1 MLKVKLEA
9 GHKWGSSVLCPLDA
23 LSLQTIWVMR
33 LDSPTLTL
41 CITKLGGGVDTL
53 ERIVTVQNVKLTAII
68 WGLTKINVKSCTWN
82 RIIPSS

>member
-1 MLKVKLEA
+1 MGFLSIVLIGCIIFTNDLGDEI
-9 GHKWGSSVLCPLDA
+9 GFTNTDSVYN
-23 LSLQTIWVMR
+23 S
-33 LDSPTLTL
+33 
-41 CITKLGGGVDTL
+41 KLGGGVDTL